1 MLLSRLQSWSQAI
14 GVAEPPPPRLI
25 LPKDFSSSWH
35 YPYWQDLF
43 KERQN
48 SLEKGPQGRCWWDSS
63 RSKPQPERSSFCQQ
77 DRLDYTMPKTGDYH
91 DRALK
96 QRLGL
101 LQDLADK
108 EALAAKDNWV
118 VAYVDALK
126 GAGSKGGEL
135 VVSRIGRNQTCA

>member
-1 MLLSRLQSWSQAI
+1 
-14 GVAEPPPPRLI
+14 
-25 LPKDFSSSWH
+25 
-35 YPYWQDLF
+35 
-43 KERQN
+43 
-48 SLEKGPQGRCWWDSS
+48 
-63 RSKPQPERSSFCQQ
+63 
-77 DRLDYTMPKTGDYH
+77 MPKTGDYH

-101 LQDLADK
+101 LQ
-108 EALAAKDNWV
+108 ALAAKDNWV